1 MTRVYS
7 AIVGATD
14 GNIIAAIITTQMPR
28 NQPRLPRLVQGPAS
42 MPRMTWTVQ
51 IHPTRATAHRAATS
65 PSRARTAAA
74 AGVEPAPPD
83 PVADAIAVR
92 RPR

>member
-42 MPRMTWTVQ
+42 MPSIWRAVQ
-51 IHPTRATAHRAATS
+51 THPIRATAHRAATR
-65 PSRARTAAA
+65 PEPGAHGRRRGCE
-74 AGVEPAPPD
+74 AGAPGP
-83 PVADAIAVR
+83 R
-92 RPR
+92 R